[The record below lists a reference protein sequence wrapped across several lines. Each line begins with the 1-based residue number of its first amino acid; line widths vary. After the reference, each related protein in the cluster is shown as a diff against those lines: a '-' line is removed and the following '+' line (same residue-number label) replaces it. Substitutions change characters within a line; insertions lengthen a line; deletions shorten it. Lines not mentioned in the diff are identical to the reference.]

1 MELSRAPVIASHS
14 SARALASSS
23 RNLEDDE
30 LQAVAAT
37 GGVVQ
42 TVAFNS
48 FVKDPPPDPPE
59 RAAAVAELRQAFDL
73 EPHGTA
79 TLQQLEPEARTDYMT
94 KFRELNK
101 LFPVPKATVSDFVD
115 HIDHI
120 VQLIGI
126 DHCGISSD
134 VRLPSPC

>member
-1 MELSRAPVIASHS
+1 MSL
-14 SARALASSS
+14 
-23 RNLEDDE
+23 DC
-30 LQAVAAT
+30 VAHT
-37 GGVVQ
+37 EWCC
-42 TVAFNS
+42 S